1 MPSRPDLRE
10 RTQQDLDE
18 LLGQL
23 AVLAKALLLRNGEFF
38 PFGATIGMRGKFA
51 LVTPVP
57 DSTAPTAHDVVD
69 AILAELQGSRETIR
83 ACGIAAMAETE
94 SGADAV
100 RIELEHAEG
109 SSLVI
114 ALPYARGEF
123 GAFAYGDMEA
133 RRVARRV
140 WVAPPPAPPAKGKPT
155 ARPAAKRV
163 DQGVLFDEPEGPAHA
178 KPVDKGPKAAKVSAN
193 PPESARPDTTA
204 TPHRTGS
211 SPRAAAAKGRTHLRP
226 QPV

>member
-23 AVLAKALLLRNGEFF
+23 AVLAKALLTRNGEFF
-38 PFGATIGMRGKFA
+38 PFGATIGKRGKFA
-51 LVTPVP
+51 LITPVP
-57 DSTAPTAHDVVD
+57 ESDAPTAHDVVD
-69 AILAELQGSRETIR
+69 AILSELLGSRETIR

-114 ALPYARGEF
+114 ALPYARGDF

-140 WVAPPPAPPAKGKPT
+140 WVAPPPAPPAKGKPS

-163 DQGVLFDEPEGPAHA
+163 DQGVLFDGPEAPAHA
-178 KPVDKGPKAAKVSAN
+178 KPVDKRPKAAKASAT
-193 PPESARPDTTA
+193 PPKPARPEA
-204 TPHRTGS
+204 TSAPHRKGA
-211 SPRAAAAKGRTHLRP
+211 SPRSAAAKGRTQLRP
-226 QPV
+226 QPA